1 MFYKSLFLT
10 MILIVSLIGCQQI
23 DNSAHIKALEDQIQT
38 LQARIDTLESK
49 ITEQNRIG
57 TSSDSSKEFER
68 INLQI
73 QDLYYMTE
81 PLRTRV
87 IDNMEGNY
95 YYAFYGRKVRG
106 MLPSQLKTAELYYK
120 IRSHEMGDLGFTED
134 QTKALIEKLKDYMSN
149 PYFTPYKAKYVYDMR
164 ELTYQPD
171 LRAAYVE
178 DFRIK

>member
-10 MILIVSLIGCQQI
+10 MVLIISFIGCQQTN
-23 DNSAHIKALEDQIQT
+23 NSAHIKALEDQIQT

-49 ITEQNRIG
+49 ITEQNTIG
-57 TSSDSSKEFER
+57 TSSDTSKEFER

-106 MLPSQLKTAELYYK
+106 MLPSQLKMAELYYI
-120 IRSHEMGDLGFTED
+120 IRSHEMNDLGYTEEKI
-134 QTKALIEKLKDYMSN
+134 KALTEELMGYVSN
-149 PYFTPYKAKYVYDMR
+149 PYFTRYKAKYLYDMN
-164 ELTYQPD
+164 ELTYYPD
-171 LRAAYVE
+171 LGAYVE